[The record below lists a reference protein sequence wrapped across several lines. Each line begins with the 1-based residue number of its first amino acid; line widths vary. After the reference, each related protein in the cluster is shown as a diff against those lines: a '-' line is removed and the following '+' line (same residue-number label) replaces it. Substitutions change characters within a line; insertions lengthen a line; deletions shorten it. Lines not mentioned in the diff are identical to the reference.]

1 MPVSKLTPFSYVI
14 LLLVGSHGAA
24 PHDLVRMQRQ
34 GNWIYWTAAES
45 RFYSEPKR
53 LSELG
58 YLATRRE
65 PGRTT
70 DRTLYTLSDAGR
82 EAVAR
87 WLAEPSGFIRIQNEP
102 AARLTG
108 ADLATDDRTVLRSLL
123 AIEPMIAEQLA
134 WLDRAEREASAL
146 PHRERYLRTHL
157 LPQPPHS
164 GGLLGLARRGAGG
177 APVGRR
183 PPSPGAA
190 RRAAAGCPPA
200 NTTGRERR
208 AQWEIEAVPLL
219 LVRAVYGTILVV
231 ADARHRRRRI
241 AGPRGNS
248 SLACSGRAS
257 SSRRPRSARTAR
269 QGGASRALPSTAS
282 TRRAR
287 WPWRSWRQSAAGCCC
302 ATPRSP
308 PRSPPPACEPPPRV
322 AVDLFRKPPSPL
334 HQARRSRPS
343 PRRPSW
349 RRRRAGPDPS
359 AARSAT
365 TAAPASSP
373 GSSSAC
379 RSSPSPT
386 AASSVAIA
394 SAEAPANVA
403 PRAWSARTTS
413 TTTRR

>member
-146 PHRERYLRTHL
+146 PHRERYLRLNHRL
-157 LPQPPHS
+157 SRRILEAFSDWLEEVQEE
-164 GGLLGLARRGAGG
+164 LLGRPPATQPRRREAGG
-177 APVGRR
+177 RR
-183 PPSPGAA
+183 VSAGEHDGP
-190 RRAAAGCPPA
+190 RAAG
-200 NTTGRERR
+200 
-208 AQWEIEAVPLL
+208 AV
-219 LVRAVYGTILVV
+219 G
-231 ADARHRRRRI
+231 D
-241 AGPRGNS
+241 
-248 SLACSGRAS
+248 
-257 SSRRPRSARTAR
+257 
-269 QGGASRALPSTAS
+269 
-282 TRRAR
+282 
-287 WPWRSWRQSAAGCCC
+287 
-302 ATPRSP
+302 
-308 PRSPPPACEPPPRV
+308 
-322 AVDLFRKPPSPL
+322 
-334 HQARRSRPS
+334 
-343 PRRPSW
+343 
-349 RRRRAGPDPS
+349 
-359 AARSAT
+359 
-365 TAAPASSP
+365 
-373 GSSSAC
+373 
-379 RSSPSPT
+379 
-386 AASSVAIA
+386 
-394 SAEAPANVA
+394 
-403 PRAWSARTTS
+403 
-413 TTTRR
+413 